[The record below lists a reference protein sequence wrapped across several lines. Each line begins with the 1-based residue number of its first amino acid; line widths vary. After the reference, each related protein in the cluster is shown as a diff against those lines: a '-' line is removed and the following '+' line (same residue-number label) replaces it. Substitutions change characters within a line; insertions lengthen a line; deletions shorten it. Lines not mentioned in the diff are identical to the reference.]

1 MNTKKIF
8 VIACYY
14 DGSNAS
20 IFECVKSIQK
30 HYKSAKIVV
39 VDSNSPDKTYFQRL
53 KEKKVTVYNAKN
65 KNYDTGAYW
74 FAYNKFKKA
83 SFFYFLQDSVIFKK
97 NLSNYEKNDLT
108 TFRYFLS
115 FDKIG
120 GRKLEKTRKN
130 IQKRIHDLFKRKVKL
145 KDHDIYGFDFEK
157 QINWCKLKL
166 NKTDYFMPKI
176 WLSVFG
182 PIFMCKRVV
191 MDKLHKKRFHNIL
204 PTNKLEQMCMERL
217 FGIAFQQE
225 GYDASKSVQGEHFT
239 TPFET
244 PNFKKKF
251 YKRK

>member
-14 DGSNAS
+14 DGSNRS
-20 IFECVKSIQK
+20 IFECVNSIQK
-30 HYKSAKIVV
+30 YYKSAKIVV
-39 VDSNSPDKTYFQRL
+39 IDSNSPDKTYFQRL

-74 FAYNKFKKA
+74 FAYKKFKKA

-115 FDKIG
+115 FDQIG
-120 GRKLEKTRKN
+120 GRKMEKTRKN

-225 GYDASKSVQGEHFT
+225 GYDASQSVQGEHFT

-244 PNFKKKF
+244 PNFKKKIL
-251 YKRK
+251 